1 MSRHWF
7 VCLSVLCIGAS
18 SAHAEEPALSFS
30 RVIELARTRA
40 PSAVIARARIEEA
53 RSELVG
59 ARRFTTRNPVFEAD
73 VGPRR
78 SDGLSTDVQT
88 SLSFPLDL
96 GGRRDKR
103 VAVVAAEVERERLAA
118 QSVERTAVGA
128 AASAYYQALHADR
141 RLSLAEDRVRLADA
155 AEVTARQRMRAG
167 DVAEFEVNL
176 ARGEVARAKS
186 SVVVA
191 RGEQA
196 RARAQLAAV
205 LGIPIT
211 PVVGD
216 LADRSPL
223 EAAGDARSARPD
235 LQALAQE
242 IEVSRAEVASART
255 GRWPSLDLRISYE
268 HERDADIVL
277 GGISIA
283 LPVFEHGQGE
293 AARARA
299 RGKRAGA
306 ELAARTVLASAEVE
320 SASQTY
326 IAMIAAVRI
335 LELEAVPLSIDN
347 ESAASASY
355 RAGKIDLGALLV
367 IRREAL
373 DTRREHLDR
382 LLDAA
387 LAAVD
392 LWIARGA
399 PTTRSDPSPTQETP

>member
-1 MSRHWF
+1 M
-7 VCLSVLCIGAS
+7 
-18 SAHAEEPALSFS
+18 SFS

-40 PSAVIARARIEEA
+40 PSAVIARARIEES
-53 RSELVG
+53 RSDLVG
-59 ARRFTTRNPVFEAD
+59 ARRFATRNPVFEAD

-78 SDGLSTDVQT
+78 SGDGLSTDVQT

-103 VAVVAAEVERERLAA
+103 VAVVDAEIERERLEA

-128 AASAYYQALHADR
+128 AVSAYYQALHADR

-186 SVVVA
+186 GVVVA

-216 LADRSPL
+216 LADRRML
-223 EAAGDARSARPD
+223 ETAGGNARPD
-235 LQALAQE
+235 LRALAQE

-255 GRWPSLDLRISYE
+255 ERWPSLDLRVSYE

-306 ELAARTVLASAEVE
+306 ELAARTALASAEVE
-320 SASQTY
+320 SASQTST
-326 IAMIAAVRI
+326 AMIAAVRI
-335 LELEAVPLSIDN
+335 LELEAVPLSIEN

-399 PTTRSDPSPTQETP
+399 PTTRSDPSPIQETP